1 MTHTHVL
8 ERYKMNIKRL
18 QALRAVIELSS
29 ITEAAHA
36 MNMTQSGVSR
46 LIGLLEDEIG
56 FLLFNRI
63 KGRLQITGRGKAF
76 YQEVEPLLAGIDQIP
91 SVANEIRQHRLSRLR
106 LITLNSQA
114 HSLVPLALERF
125 TKTHPN
131 TAVSIT
137 ILSRRELIHWAGGE
151 HFDIAL
157 ASLPIEQR
165 MFEQKAFTRFPVVVA
180 LPSDHPLCHKKLIKV
195 IDLRNEDLIS
205 LDPFA
210 IFQPGVKSLFQ
221 EHGIEPTTKIQ
232 TTSMLQAG
240 QMVACGLGIAI
251 IDPFIAHSLKS
262 DKIEIRKLI
271 PDLEYEYGYIWP
283 VGRKL
288 SPLAE
293 NFAMTITEVA
303 LELSSPWLRS
313 HSQ

>member
-1 MTHTHVL
+1 
-8 ERYKMNIKRL
+8 MNIKRL

-36 MNMTQSGVSR
+36 MNLTQSGVSR
-46 LIGLLEDEIG
+46 LIGLLEDEVG

-63 KGRLQITGRGKAF
+63 KGRLQITGRGEAF
-76 YQEVEPLLAGIDQIP
+76 FKEVEPLLTGIDQIP
-91 SVANEIRQHRLSRLR
+91 SVANEIRQHRLSRFR

-125 TKTHPN
+125 TKTHPS
-131 TAVSIT
+131 TAISIT
-137 ILSRRELIHWAGGE
+137 ILSRRELSHWAGGE
-151 HFDIAL
+151 HFDLAL

-165 MFEQKAFTRFPVVVA
+165 LFEQETFIRFPVVVA
-180 LPSDHPLCHKKLIKV
+180 LPSGHPLCLKKSIKV
-195 IDLRNEDLIS
+195 IDLKDENLIS

-221 EHGIEPTTKIQ
+221 EQGIEPTTKIQ

-251 IDPFIAHSLKS
+251 VDPFIAHSLKS
-262 DKIEIRKLI
+262 DKIEIRKLV

-293 NFAMTITEVA
+293 NFASTITEVA
-303 LELSSPWLRS
+303 QELTAPWLRRRAQS
-313 HSQ
+313 GLSPLATE

>member
-1 MTHTHVL
+1 
-8 ERYKMNIKRL
+8 MNIKRL

-36 MNMTQSGVSR
+36 MNLTQSGVSR
-46 LIGLLEDEIG
+46 LIGLLEDEVG

-63 KGRLQITGRGKAF
+63 KGRLQITGRGEAF
-76 YQEVEPLLAGIDQIP
+76 FKEVEPLLTGIDQIP
-91 SVANEIRQHRLSRLR
+91 SVANEIRQHRLSRFR

-131 TAVSIT
+131 TAISIT
-137 ILSRRELIHWAGGE
+137 ILSRRELSHWAGGE
-151 HFDIAL
+151 HFDLAL

-165 MFEQKAFTRFPVVVA
+165 LFEQETFIRFPVVVA
-180 LPSDHPLCHKKLIKV
+180 LPSGHPLCLKKSIKV
-195 IDLRNEDLIS
+195 IDLKDENLIS

-221 EHGIEPTTKIQ
+221 EQGIEPTTKIQ

-251 IDPFIAHSLKS
+251 VDPFIAHSLKS
-262 DKIEIRKLI
+262 DKIEIRKLV

-293 NFAMTITEVA
+293 NFASAITEVA
-303 LELSSPWLRS
+303 QELTAPWLRRRAQS
-313 HSQ
+313 GLSPLATE

>member
-1 MTHTHVL
+1 
-8 ERYKMNIKRL
+8 MNIKQL

-29 ITEAAHA
+29 VTEAAHA

-46 LIGLLEDEIG
+46 LIGLLEGEVG

-63 KGRLQITGRGKAF
+63 KGRLQITGRGEAF
-76 YQEVEPLLAGIDQIP
+76 YQEVEPLLTGIDQIP
-91 SVANEIRQHRLSRLR
+91 SVANQIRQHRHSRLR

-125 TKTHPN
+125 AKIHPD
-131 TAVSIT
+131 TAISIT
-137 ILSRRELIHWAGGE
+137 ILSRRELTHWAGGE
-151 HFDIAL
+151 HFDLAL
-157 ASLPIEQR
+157 ASLPVEQR
-165 MFEQKAFTRFPVVVA
+165 LFEKESFIRFPVVVA
-180 LPSDHPLCHKKLIKV
+180 LPSDHPLCLKESIEV
-195 IDLRNEDLIS
+195 VDLVDENLIS

-210 IFQPGVKSLFQ
+210 IFQPGVKTLFQ
-221 EHGIEPTTKIQ
+221 EQGIESTTKIQ

-240 QMVACGLGIAI
+240 QLVACGLGVSI

-271 PDLEYEYGYIWP
+271 PDLEYEYAYMWP

-293 NFAMTITEVA
+293 SFASTITEVA
-303 LELSSPWLRS
+303 QELTAPWLRRRARS
-313 HSQ
+313 DVSLLTAD

>member
-1 MTHTHVL
+1 
-8 ERYKMNIKRL
+8 MNIKRL

-63 KGRLQITGRGKAF
+63 KGRLQITGRGEAF
-76 YQEVEPLLAGIDQIP
+76 YQEVEPLLTGIDQIP

-125 TKTHPN
+125 SKTHPN
-131 TAVSIT
+131 TAISIT

-151 HFDIAL
+151 HFDLAL

-165 MFEQKAFTRFPVVVA
+165 LFEQETFIRFPVVVA
-180 LPSDHPLCHKKLIKV
+180 LPSGHPLCHKKSIKV
-195 IDLRNEDLIS
+195 TDLRGENLIS

-221 EHGIEPTTKIQ
+221 AQGIEPTTKIQ

-240 QMVACGLGIAI
+240 QMVACRLGIAI
-251 IDPFIAHSLKS
+251 IDPFIAHALKS
-262 DKIEIRKLI
+262 DKIEIRKFS

-293 NFAMTITEVA
+293 NFAATITEVA
-303 LELSSPWLRS
+303 QELTTPWLRRRAQS
-313 HSQ
+313 ALTTE